1 MRVHSIACRSSTNT
15 NECMCAKSHISRPQ
29 YTGRS
34 VLTCTNCIN
43 LSRLTDFEPHRA
55 ICFPNHQHNVV
66 PLGDQYAQPNE
77 LTECHL
83 LCPHMYRHFLSRP
96 RHCRQREIVPSRTT
110 SNCGQR
116 WNRCK
121 SRCRRWPRPPWVKA
135 RSVTLYFRAQCSRV
149 RVYFLCRCRGLNRRE

>member
-1 MRVHSIACRSSTNT
+1 MHVGVVRIQMTACVPSPISAGLSTPVGQYLHAQIA
-15 NECMCAKSHISRPQ
+15 
-29 YTGRS
+29 
-34 VLTCTNCIN
+34 LTCHV
-43 LSRLTDFEPHRA
+43 SLTL
-55 ICFPNHQHNVV
+55 NHTERFVSLITTAQC
-66 PLGDQYAQPNE
+66 GTTQRDQCAQPNE

-110 SNCGQR
+110 SSCGQR

-149 RVYFLCRCRGLNRRE
+149 RVYFLCRCRGLNRRA